1 MSSPITF
8 SGFNDIDFNQVL
20 TALMQQASQPLTALE
35 DRQKALR
42 SQVTGFNA
50 LNTSVSSLRSAAD
63 ALSSLAAVSTLAGFS
78 DDNAVSVTTS
88 TGAVAG
94 HYDIVVTE
102 LARAQ
107 VTASSSVAP
116 DASTTVVA
124 SGGTLTIGG
133 VDVAVSGDMTLQQ
146 LAAAINATDGI
157 GVNAS
162 AIRTAA
168 NSYKLALTSVMTGE
182 ASAFTVTNQLT
193 GGLGIQFLDTD
204 GNGVSGDSIADNAVT
219 ASDAAILLNNISI
232 TSASNTFEAVTSG
245 VTLTVSRKDP
255 DKVIGV
261 NVTPDTTALTGKLS
275 SFVTAYNALIKFMDA
290 QRTSAGNGDAG
301 SIGSEPIL
309 RQLRNRLRSE
319 LLASHGSEIVT
330 RLAEVGV
337 GFTSTGAIQLNQA
350 RFDEAIATHGE
361 DVRNLFA
368 GPGGVFPAVETLLE
382 EYSTSAGLLSGV
394 KDRLNRQISTMDD
407 QIASMQSRL
416 ALQRASL
423 QREFTEADAAMSRLK
438 NQSGSLANIGQ
449 KFGWL

>member
-1 MSSPITF
+1 
-8 SGFNDIDFNQVL
+8 
-20 TALMQQASQPLTALE
+20 
-35 DRQKALR
+35 
-42 SQVTGFNA
+42 
-50 LNTSVSSLRSAAD
+50 
-63 ALSSLAAVSTLAGFS
+63 
-78 DDNAVSVTTS
+78 
-88 TGAVAG
+88 
-94 HYDIVVTE
+94 
-102 LARAQ
+102 
-107 VTASSSVAP
+107 
-116 DASTTVVA
+116 
-124 SGGTLTIGG
+124 
-133 VDVAVSGDMTLQQ
+133 
-146 LAAAINATDGI
+146 
-157 GVNAS
+157 
-162 AIRTAA
+162 
-168 NSYKLALTSVMTGE
+168 MTGE